1 MGYVDEPPTVYPDD
15 IWDPEQETVFWEAE
29 PAERQFAKGGAWDGQ
44 PASPV
49 LAMTV
54 SKTAEG
60 DLAGLSDDELLG
72 AIAANERVAGHH
84 AWVANRLAAEYTKRK
99 LTWDAGLREEVL
111 PEFAEEDYRQ
121 EITVAG
127 MTAKANLKR
136 SLTLDQLPKCMQ
148 LAHDGGLDP
157 YRQRILAE
165 ETGVLDPVL
174 LAEADR
180 LIAED
185 AAGRTPLS
193 LRCYA
198 RKIVMMLDPETA
210 EERRKKGSRGRRVE
224 FWSDQ
229 SGNVT
234 MAAREM
240 SVAMAAAIKQGLT
253 GWAQIMRK
261 AGIKG
266 SMDNLRHDAAAALLL
281 GRHPVT
287 GTVGSAPAPQP
298 EGRRDPEA
306 EYFNPWG
313 FGDFE
318 PGKGSDEPESPGSPI
333 VNIHLLIPAG
343 TLDPKIDAPGW
354 IPEFGNIT
362 GAVAR
367 DLIRSGATNPA
378 TRWCVTEVDPRTGY
392 AVAHG
397 CARGQHRWSPPGTGP
412 PGQAIR
418 EFLASLN
425 LTMERIATEPTDD
438 EHREPQHD
446 PSRKLRH
453 LIEARHATC
462 ATPGCD
468 SPAVTSDM
476 EHRTEYENG
485 GSTSES
491 NLDPGGRHCHRVKQ
505 ESDWKVIKTGPAETI
520 WIGPSGRPRT
530 VHPTRYLI

>member
-1 MGYVDEPPTVYPDD
+1 MDYIDEPSAVYPDEF
-15 IWDPEQETVFWEAE
+15 WDAEQEAGFWAAE
-29 PAERQFAKGGAWDGQ
+29 PAERQFAKGGAWNQ
-44 PASPV
+44 QSANPV
-49 LAMTV
+49 LAMAV
-54 SKTAEG
+54 SRTAEG
-60 DLAGLSDDELLG
+60 QLSGLSDDELLG
-72 AIAANERVAGHH
+72 AIAANDRVAGHH
-84 AWVANRLAAEYTKRK
+84 AWVANRLAAEYAKRK
-99 LTWDAGLREEVL
+99 LKWDRGLREEVL

-121 EITVAG
+121 EIVVSGT
-127 MTAKANLKR
+127 TAKQELTR
-136 SLTLDQLPKCMQ
+136 SITLDQLPRCMR
-148 LAHDGGLDP
+148 LGHEGALGS
-157 YRQRILAE
+157 YRQRIIAE
-165 ETGVLDPVL
+165 EVGALDPAL
-174 LAEADR
+174 RGEADE
-180 LIAED
+180 LIAKD

-193 LRCYA
+193 LRIYA
-198 RKIVMMLDPETA
+198 RKIVMMLDPKAA
-210 EERRKKGSRGRRVE
+210 EERRRKGSRGRRVE

-240 SVAMAAAIKQGLT
+240 SVAVAAAIKQGLT

-266 SMDNLRHDAAAALLL
+266 SLDNLRHDAATALLL

-287 GTVGSAPAPQP
+287 GAAGPAPAPEP
-298 EGRRDPEA
+298 SGPARDPEE

-318 PGKGSDEPESPGSPI
+318 PGMGSDEPPAPGSPI
-333 VNIHLLIPAG
+333 VNIHLLVPAG

-362 GAVAR
+362 GTVAR
-367 DLIRSGATNPA
+367 DLIRTGTANPA
-378 TRWCVTEVDPRTGY
+378 SRWCVTEVDPRTGQ

-412 PGQAIR
+412 PGPGIR

-425 LTMERIATEPTDD
+425 LTMERIATDSTNE
-438 EHREPQHD
+438 RSEPQHD

-476 EHRTEYENG
+476 EHRIEYENG
-485 GSTSES
+485 GPTSES
-491 NLDPGGRHCHRVKQ
+491 NLDPAGRHCHRVKQ
-505 ESDWKVIKTGPAETI
+505 RPDWKVIKTGPDETI
-520 WIGPSGRPRT
+520 WIGPSGRPR
-530 VHPTRYLI
+530 VVRPTRYLI